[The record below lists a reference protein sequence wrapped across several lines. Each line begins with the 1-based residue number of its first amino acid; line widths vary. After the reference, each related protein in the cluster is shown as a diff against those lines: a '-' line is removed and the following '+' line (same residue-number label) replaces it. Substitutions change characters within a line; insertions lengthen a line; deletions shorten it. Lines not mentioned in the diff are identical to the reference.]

1 MKVLDATV
9 LLTPSLMAM
18 ALRVVV
24 SVKVRAPLYTALS
37 AVGVLPSVV

>member
-9 LLTPSLMAM
+9 LLTPSFTAM

-24 SVKVRAPLYTALS
+24 SVKVSGSLYTALS